1 MMEADMRITLRFLR
15 KLHGLKERVVHGRS
29 TIVVPYS
36 STESINTI
44 PLRPDGEKE
53 SLLFFR

>member
-1 MMEADMRITLRFLR
+1 MRITLRFLR